1 MVFIISTLHS
11 MISLQRCVYNH
22 FEVADMSKLNSLPV
36 WRRNLIV
43 LWFGVF
49 MTGLG
54 MSEIMPFLSLFI
66 DQLGHYNKPELTVYS
81 SIVFSVSFLMMALVS
96 PIWGRMADR
105 KGRKLML
112 LRASLGMGIV
122 FFLMGFVTNVW
133 QLMFLRALQGAF
145 GGYVSNSNALIATQ
159 TPREH
164 AGQSL
169 SILVTGMTAGTLL
182 GPLLG
187 GALASVF
194 SYRMSFHITGIIM
207 LTVFVLTYFFVKE
220 TFVAPK
226 PSKDGQLPAKKTF
239 KDVTQNKLILILF
252 ITTMAVQIVNMSI
265 NPILSLYVRQ
275 LNANPATITFVAG
288 LVAAMPGIST
298 VLAAPRFGRLGDQ
311 IGSHKVLIFGFSF
324 AAIIFLLTSLTQNIP
339 ELMILRFLTGISDAA
354 MLPSV
359 QTLLTR
365 NTKTSETS
373 IVFSYNQSFQ
383 SIGAVLGPL
392 LGALL
397 ANIFNYSGIFVAG
410 TLIMLFNLA
419 LFTYIRKRN
428 QSLNQLS

>member
-1 MVFIISTLHS
+1 MFKFKTLS
-11 MISLQRCVYNH
+11 S
-22 FEVADMSKLNSLPV
+22 
-36 WRRNLIV
+36 WRQNLIV

-49 MTGLG
+49 MTGVG
-54 MSEIMPFLSLFI
+54 MSEVMPFLSLFI
-66 DQLGHYNKPELTVYS
+66 AQLGNYNKNELTIYS
-81 SIVFSVSFLMMALVS
+81 SIVFSISFLMMALVS
-96 PIWGRMADR
+96 PIWGRLADR

-159 TPREH
+159 TPRDNVGH
-164 AGQSL
+164 AL
-169 SILVTGMTAGTLL
+169 SILVTGITAGTLL

-187 GALASVF
+187 GTLASFF

-207 LTVFVLTYFFVKE
+207 LSVFAMTYFFVKE
-220 TFVAPK
+220 TFVAPT
-226 PSKDGQLPAKKTF
+226 PTTNGELPPKKTF
-239 KDVTQNKLILILF
+239 TDVTKNKLILILF
-252 ITTMAVQIVNMSI
+252 ITTMSVQIVNMSI

-275 LNANPATITFVAG
+275 LNANPQTLTFVAG

-298 VLAAPRFGRLGDQ
+298 VIAAPRFGKLGDKV
-311 IGSHKVLIFGFSF
+311 GSHKVLLFGFVLAMIVF
-324 AAIIFLLTSLTQNIP
+324 FLTALTTNIP
-339 ELMILRFLTGISDAA
+339 ELMSLRFLTGISDAA

-365 NTKTSETS
+365 NTAQTETS

-392 LGALL
+392 LGALI
-397 ANIFNYSGIFVAG
+397 ANLFNYGSIFIFGSMVMLVNLVFFLYARNHNLTP
-410 TLIMLFNLA
+410 TLD
-419 LFTYIRKRN
+419 
-428 QSLNQLS
+428 Q